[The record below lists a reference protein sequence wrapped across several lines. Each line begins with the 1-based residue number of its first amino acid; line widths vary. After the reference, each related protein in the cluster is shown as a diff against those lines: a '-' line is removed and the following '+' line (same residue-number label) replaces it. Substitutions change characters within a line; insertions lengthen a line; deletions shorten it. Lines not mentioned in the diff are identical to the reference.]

1 MLRLSFGA
9 WDVAFSEAADGDL
22 RVSARSESAEPLE
35 QVQLRIL
42 GALGVGGA
50 VVGRQVHGAEVL
62 TVAQPLAGYSVGSAE
77 ADGVAT
83 TVPGVAAAVHVA
95 DCVPVAVGGAGAVA
109 MLHCGWRGL
118 DGGIISAGVSRL
130 RRLGVE
136 GQLAAAIGPGVGGC
150 CYETG
155 EEVRER
161 FSAYGASAG
170 RLLDLKAVARAQ
182 LHEEGVELVE
192 DVGVCT
198 ICSTPGRL
206 YSHRRDG
213 ASCGRQGGF
222 AWLRS

>member
-1 MLRLSFGA
+1 MLRLSFGV
-9 WDVAFSEAADGDL
+9 WDAGFSERADGDL
-22 RVSARSESAEPLE
+22 RVSARSERAEPLE
-35 QVQLRIL
+35 QVQSRVL
-42 GALGVGGA
+42 ASLGVGGA
-50 VVGRQVHGAEVL
+50 VVAHQVHGAEIL
-62 TVAQPLAGYSVGSAE
+62 TVAQDPGGYRIGPAQ

-83 TVPGVAAAVHVA
+83 TLPGVAVAVHVA
-95 DCVPVAVGGAGAVA
+95 DCVPVAVGGAGGVA

-118 DGGIISAGVSRL
+118 DCGIVAAGVAQL
-130 RRLGVE
+130 RRLGVD
-136 GQLAAAIGPGVGGC
+136 GPLQAAIGPGVGGC

-161 FSAYGASAG
+161 FAAYGASAG

-182 LHEEGVELVE
+182 LHEAGVVSVE

-198 ICSTPGRL
+198 MCSGPGRL

-222 AWLRS
+222 AWQHG

>member
-9 WDVAFSEAADGDL
+9 WEVAFSECADGDL
-22 RVSARSESAEPLE
+22 RVSARSERAEPLE
-35 QVQLRIL
+35 EVQLRIL

-50 VVGRQVHGAEVL
+50 VVARQVHGAEVL
-62 TVAQPLAGYSVGSAE
+62 TVAQALAGYTVGSSE

-83 TVPGVAAAVHVA
+83 TLPGVAAAVHVA
-95 DCVPVAVGGAGAVA
+95 DCVPVAIGGAGGVA

-118 DGGIISAGVSRL
+118 DGGIVSAGVARL

-136 GQLAAAIGPGVGGC
+136 GQLVAAIGPGVGGC

-161 FSAYGASAG
+161 FSAYRASAG

-182 LHEEGVELVE
+182 LHEAGVGLVE

-198 ICSTPGRL
+198 ICSKPGRL

-222 AWLRS
+222 AWLRG